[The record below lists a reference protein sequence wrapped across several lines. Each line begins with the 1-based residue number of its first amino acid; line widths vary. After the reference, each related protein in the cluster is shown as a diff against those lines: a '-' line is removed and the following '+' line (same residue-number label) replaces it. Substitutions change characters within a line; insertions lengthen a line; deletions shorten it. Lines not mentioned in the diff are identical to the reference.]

1 MENKIYLDNA
11 ATFRGNFND
20 YNANSLYADEQKE
33 IVEEARKKISYV
45 INCTPEEIFFTSGGC
60 EANSWALQGVARA
73 SKDRKKI
80 ITTPIEHASIL
91 NCCKFLEEEGYEI
104 VYLKVDE
111 FGRIDF
117 DDLHEQIDHET
128 LLVSVMHVNN
138 EIGTI
143 QNISDIG
150 LLAHEYGAL
159 FHTDCVQSFGKLK
172 INVRAQHID
181 LLSASGHKNGAPYG
195 IGFLYIKD
203 KSKIKPLIFGG
214 SQEQGLRGGTTN
226 VEGIKDFAESVQLS
240 EDKLL
245 DSIIGIVELNLY
257 FNELVKKNFSEF
269 EYRFNSSEVGYA
281 GIISIGFKGINAED
295 LVIFLEGY
303 GVLVSAGSACSAG
316 EKSVSHV
323 LKAIGVP
330 EDFGT
335 IRISLSSLNTREEIE
350 ELVRLIRT
358 YINLTK
364 ETE

>member
-1 MENKIYLDNA
+1 MGSKIYLDNA
-11 ATFRGNFND
+11 ATYRGNFED
-20 YNANSLYADEQKE
+20 YNANSLYADEQRE
-33 IVEEARKKISYV
+33 IVNLARKKIASV

-73 SKDRKKI
+73 NKDRKKI

-195 IGFLYIKD
+195 VGFLFIKD
-203 KSKIKPLIFGG
+203 KSKIKPIIFGG

-226 VEGIKDFAESVQLS
+226 VEGIKKFADSIELS
-240 EDKLL
+240 EDILL
-245 DSIIGIVELNLY
+245 DSVISIVELNLY
-257 FNELVKKNFSEF
+257 FDELLKRNFSES
-269 EYRFNSSEVGYA
+269 EYRFNSFELGYA

-295 LVIFLEGY
+295 LVIFLEGQ
-303 GVLVSAGSACSAG
+303 GILVSAGSACSAG
-316 EKSVSHV
+316 EKNISHV
-323 LKAIGVP
+323 LKAIGSP

-335 IRISLSSLNTREEIE
+335 IRISLSALNTREEIE
-350 ELVRLIRT
+350 ELVKLTRT
-358 YINLTK
+358 YIDLTK
-364 ETE
+364 ETQ